1 MQYAIEDIDSERL
14 LVIPNIPMNFMA
26 LVFNNSLAGSLI
38 TLLRPRLSALRLP
51 HAEWWSVFGLA
62 EA

>member
-1 MQYAIEDIDSERL
+1 MQNIHCERINVIAAMQYAIEDIDSERF

-38 TLLRPRLSALRLP
+38 TLLRPRLSA
-51 HAEWWSVFGLA
+51 
-62 EA
+62 